1 MAKGRQK
8 HQDYLDALSLLG
20 KDLARRAHSKCELSG
35 VSGSLKPFDLEDS
48 SVEPDLDHV
57 VLVCDEV
64 HTLLEA
70 NKIDRPRDTM
80 RYLEEA
86 VWNTEVA
93 IRRAA
98 VRILE
103 KVDEPWAREAIENA
117 KSMDAY

>member
-1 MAKGRQK
+1 
-8 HQDYLDALSLLG
+8 
-20 KDLARRAHSKCELSG
+20 
-35 VSGSLKPFDLEDS
+35 
-48 SVEPDLDHV
+48 
-57 VLVCDEV
+57 
-64 HTLLEA
+64 
-70 NKIDRPRDTM
+70 M

>member
-35 VSGSLKPFDLEDS
+35 VPGSLDMFDLEDS

-57 VLVCDEV
+57 VLVCEDV
-64 HTLLEA
+64 RQLLEA
-70 NKIDRPRDTM
+70 NKVTRPRDTL
-80 RYLEEA
+80 RFLEEA

-93 IRRAA
+93 VRSAA
-98 VRILE
+98 IRILE
-103 KVDEPWAREAIENA
+103 KIDEPWAREAIENA
-117 KSMDAY
+117 RSMDAY

>member
-1 MAKGRQK
+1 MAW
-8 HQDYLDALSLLG
+8 LPVLP
-20 KDLARRAHSKCELSG
+20 
-35 VSGSLKPFDLEDS
+35 SLKPFDLEDS

-57 VLVCDEV
+57 VLVCDDV